1 MRLIELVE
9 TFLGGIL
16 GFVGDIWV
24 VESPVFSLV
33 SKRSSKEM
41 ALGFYPF
48 RPAATLLGS
57 LSGVMAASPERTAW
71 ECSLDSADVSDL
83 VRERNV
89 KAERAFHLGC

>member
-24 VESPVFSLV
+24 VESPVFAIV
-33 SKRSSKEM
+33 SKPSSKEA

-48 RPAATLLGS
+48 RPAATFLGS
-57 LSGVMAASPERTAW
+57 LSGVMAASPERTSL
-71 ECSLDSADVSDL
+71 ECSLDSADVSEL
-83 VRERNV
+83 VRERIV
-89 KAERAFHLGC
+89 KAERVFHLGC